1 MRMTS
6 PANASRY
13 PLWGMLAALAGLLA
27 LQAVAAWHAGV
38 FEYPLDDVYIHL
50 AMAEKIARGTYGVNL
65 GEPASASSSIRCW
78 PPGRTS

>member
-1 MRMTS
+1 MTS

-50 AMAEKIARGTYGVNL
+50 AMAEKIAQ
-65 GEPASASSSIRCW
+65 PAMLVWAR
-78 PPGRTS
+78 PPGTRRKKPAMPE